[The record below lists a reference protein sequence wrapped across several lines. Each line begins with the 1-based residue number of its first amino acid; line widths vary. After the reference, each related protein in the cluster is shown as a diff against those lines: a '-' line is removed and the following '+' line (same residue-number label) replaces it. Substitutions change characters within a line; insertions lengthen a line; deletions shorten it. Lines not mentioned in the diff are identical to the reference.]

1 MQFFKLFKFYDNN
14 CKYLC
19 FAICYPWYRGIIAI
33 GQGGSAIIGTKTNW
47 FFLSLSNAWRGAL
60 HVWTQCNYQWWPWP
74 GMVFWWAELCCGVV
88 VLQSCNE
95 NSLKIFGDGSV
106 TNQLRL
112 VKQYQLSTTLKLDPI
127 SSSLT
132 QTLKQN
138 FVMVWL
144 MLTLLLF
151 YRSFADPSPSIVD
164 SLQSPP
170 QKPWRIFAATLMCC
184 CCCFVCCVL
193 KMLTGYSR
201 NK

>member
-95 NSLKIFGDGSV
+95 NSLKIFGDGSA
-106 TNQLRL
+106 TNQTGET
-112 VKQYQLSTTLKLDPI
+112 V
-127 SSSLT
+127 
-132 QTLKQN
+132 
-138 FVMVWL
+138 
-144 MLTLLLF
+144 
-151 YRSFADPSPSIVD
+151 SIVHYT
-164 SLQSPP
+164 
-170 QKPWRIFAATLMCC
+170 KPGSNIKCPTMPLHYTM
-184 CCCFVCCVL
+184 
-193 KMLTGYSR
+193 
-201 NK
+201 

>member
-1 MQFFKLFKFYDNN
+1 MPGEELSMFEPSVITNDDLGLGW
-14 CKYLC
+14 CSGELSSAVVLLC
-19 FAICYPWYRGIIAI
+19 CRVA
-33 GQGGSAIIGTKTNW
+33 TKTHW
-47 FFLSLSNAWRGAL
+47 
-60 HVWTQCNYQWWPWP
+60 
-74 GMVFWWAELCCGVV
+74 
-88 VLQSCNE
+88 
-95 NSLKIFGDGSV
+95 GDGSV